1 MSTYQKQS
9 HHEYSDFPETPVAEL
24 RDPGDSGCHQIS
36 PMVFCDYHKLHAP
49 LTPLPGRYHNPVD
62 LLCEVSQG
70 LAELRD
76 LSESYMLKDIHGSSI
91 PDTYVNG
98 IHVLFGVT
106 RMRET
111 SKGMRYR
118 NPNYVHYDERT
129 VPIKDTERRL
139 EFYERH
145 KINPAADGRW
155 LAKHWG
161 YASKDCANT
170 FLRRHGYNRRDDK
183 VEAMKRIGRT
193 ALCIREWCGIPLD
206 RLGKLLPWPFET
218 VRDWASRFGLQADW
232 NVPRDVREAPWF
244 ITSWNGSHKSD

>member
-118 NPNYVHYDERT
+118 NPNYLHYDERT
-129 VPIKDTERRL
+129 VPIDDFDERMT
-139 EFYERH
+139 FYHRH
-145 KINPAADGRW
+145 KVNPRITLDW

-161 YASKDCANT
+161 LGSKTAVSS
-170 FLRRHGYNRRDDK
+170 FLVRRGISFEADK
-183 VEAMKRIGRT
+183 RKAMTRLGRT
-193 ALCIREWCGIPLD
+193 ALCIREWCDIPLD
-206 RLGKLLPWPFET
+206 RLGKMLPFPHST
-218 VRDWASRFGLQADW
+218 LRDYASRFGMQAEW
-232 NVPRDVREAPWF
+232 NVPHDPREAPF
-244 ITSWNGSHKSD
+244 IRESGSLN